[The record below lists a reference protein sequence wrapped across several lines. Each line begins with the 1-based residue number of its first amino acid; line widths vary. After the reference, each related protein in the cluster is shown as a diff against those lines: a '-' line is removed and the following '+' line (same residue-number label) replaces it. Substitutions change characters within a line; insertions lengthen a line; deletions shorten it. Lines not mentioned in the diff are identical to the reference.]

1 MLTGVHFLLTYTCNL
16 ECDHC
21 FLFCGPWARGTFT
34 IGQVTDVLDEAHKM
48 GTVEWIFFEGGEPL
62 LYYPLLKAGIER
74 ATAKGMKTGLVTNGY
89 AAVSEEDA
97 ELVLKPLAEA
107 GLTYISISN
116 DAFHYGSETDN
127 PAAMAYRV
135 AQKLGMDTS
144 PIAIEPP
151 EVQHQDDKGEPI
163 VGGGAMFRGRAVDKL
178 TADLPRRPCAEMVEC
193 PYEELE
199 SPSRVHV
206 DPYGNVHIC
215 QGISMGNMWKTPLSD
230 LVGNYDP
237 HRHPIC
243 GPLIRGGPAELAKAL
258 KAAHEDDYIDEC
270 HFCYATR
277 RASAD
282 RLPEHLAP
290 AQVYGNKP
298 EHQ

>member
-1 MLTGVHFLLTYTCNL
+1 MLTGIHFLLTYTCNL

-21 FLFCGPWARGTFT
+21 FLYCSPWAKGTFT
-34 IGQVTDVLDEAHKM
+34 IGQVTTVLDEAKSI
-48 GTVEWIFFEGGEPL
+48 GTVDSIYVEGGEPL
-62 LYYPLLKAGIER
+62 LYYPLLRESIRR
-74 ATAKGMKTGLVTNGY
+74 ATERGFKTGLVTNAY

-97 ELVLKPLAEA
+97 ELVLTPLAEA
-107 GLTYISISN
+107 GLTTISISN

-135 AQKLGMDTS
+135 ARKLGMDTS

-163 VGGGAMFRGRAVDKL
+163 VGGGAMFRGRAVEQL
-178 TADLPRRPCAEMVEC
+178 TADLPRRPCAELVEC

-215 QGISMGNMWKTPLSD
+215 QGISMGNMWETPLSE
-230 LVGNYDP
+230 LVRDYNP
-237 HRHPIC
+237 HTHPIC
-243 GPLIRGGPAELAKAL
+243 GPLIRGGPAALSKAL
-258 KAAHEDDYIDEC
+258 EATLEDSYVDEC
-270 HFCYATR
+270 HCCFSLRKSCANR
-277 RASAD
+277 FPGV
-282 RLPEHLAP
+282 LVPK
-290 AQVYGNKP
+290 QVYG
-298 EHQ
+298 E